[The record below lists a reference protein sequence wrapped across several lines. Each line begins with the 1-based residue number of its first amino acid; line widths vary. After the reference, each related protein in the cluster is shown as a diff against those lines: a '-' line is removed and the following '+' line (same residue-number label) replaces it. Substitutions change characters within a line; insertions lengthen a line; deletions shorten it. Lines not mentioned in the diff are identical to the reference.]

1 LENGGFMGVLPSL
14 WDASEMNNP
23 MTRRSFL
30 AAGGAATLTSG
41 PAMAA
46 EAARG
51 SPVRILGVACSPRK
65 GMTTAKAV
73 QIALEAAKAFS
84 PRIAIELVDLG
95 GLRIAGYSPT
105 PPADDFGAILPKLQ
119 DPALGG
125 LIIGSPSYFRG
136 LSSLCKAF
144 IERCAPLR
152 EPTMV
157 LANKPV
163 GGVAVG
169 AFRNGGQEL
178 TIEQIQAAMLCF
190 GMIPVG
196 GNPPAFQ
203 SATVLATKDDISGDT
218 LGLDTARKLG
228 ARVAEVAVR
237 LAATPN

>member
-1 LENGGFMGVLPSL
+1 
-14 WDASEMNNP
+14 MNKP
-23 MTRRSFL
+23 VTRRTFL
-30 AAGGAATLTSG
+30 TAAGTATLASG
-41 PAMAA
+41 TAMAA
-46 EAARG
+46 EATTG
-51 SPVRILGVACSPRK
+51 NPVRILGIACSPRK

-73 QIALEAAKAFS
+73 QTALEAAKAFS
-84 PRIAIELVDLG
+84 PRIEIELIDLG

-105 PPADDFGAILPKLQ
+105 PAPDDFGTILPKLQ

-163 GGVAVG
+163 GVVAVG

-190 GMIPVG
+190 GMLPVG
-196 GNPPAFQ
+196 GNAPAFQ
-203 SATVLATKDDISGDT
+203 GATLLSTKDDLSGDA

-228 ARVAEVAVR
+228 TRVADVALR
-237 LAATPN
+237 LVAQTN